1 MTWGYGRIVFQVNN
15 PATGEIIANVPFMG
29 KIDAQ
34 KAIAAASAAFQR
46 E

>member
-1 MTWGYGRIVFQVNN
+1 MNN

-29 KIDAQ
+29 KVDAQ
-34 KAIAAASAAFQR
+34 KAIAAASVAFQR